1 MKWLPDWRS
10 AAGYPDPDLPNGTM
24 SAYSWKWEFL
34 RRNSEY
40 QNDYRKFSTDSAA
53 EFWLRKYQLPF
64 PHDPANEVPPTF
76 VRYRPFF
83 KGPRRIDGFLL
94 SEREALVYFDLEER
108 EATIDSQWQSIRLH
122 LIDWFTTSQYVV
134 RKGPRGNVVEVGA
147 EPTDPPHAPRHRKGP
162 HALRHRKGYQWR
174 PEQWLKYLRILDAH
188 QCQAEDSE
196 IFKVLYADVD
206 VTLSKQQKRK
216 LSEHKP
222 SARKLL
228 KRSLLERNLSKRVD
242 DDWKAAI
249 ELRDV
254 GYCRIW

>member
-1 MKWLPDWRS
+1 M
-10 AAGYPDPDLPNGTM
+10 
-24 SAYSWKWEFL
+24 
-34 RRNSEY
+34 
-40 QNDYRKFSTDSAA
+40 
-53 EFWLRKYQLPF
+53 
-64 PHDPANEVPPTF
+64 
-76 VRYRPFF
+76 
-83 KGPRRIDGFLL
+83 
-94 SEREALVYFDLEER
+94 
-108 EATIDSQWQSIRLH
+108 
-122 LIDWFTTSQYVV
+122 
-134 RKGPRGNVVEVGA
+134 
-147 EPTDPPHAPRHRKGP
+147 
-162 HALRHRKGYQWR
+162 
-174 PEQWLKYLRILDAH
+174 RILDAH

-242 DDWKAAI
+242 DNWKAAI